1 MTRKIFS
8 IAMTP
13 YNIVNIVG
21 FIVLVTCQIAA
32 VLYLLDL
39 KGLL

>member
-1 MTRKIFS
+1 MKRKKLS
-8 IAMTP
+8 MTP
-13 YNIVNIVG
+13 YVLVHIVG
-21 FIVLVTCQIAA
+21 FVVLVTCQIAA